1 MICKLL
7 SLLTFLIEQ
16 ALQRHLKSLPE
27 PPMLRENLKK
37 EIKMFVEMLQQRT
50 QEEGR
55 YTTLIFVSV
64 NKLQL
69 RHLFNIRS
77 ICKFAT

>member
-1 MICKLL
+1 
-7 SLLTFLIEQ
+7 
-16 ALQRHLKSLPE
+16 
-27 PPMLRENLKK
+27 MLRENLKK

-69 RHLFNIRS
+69 RHLFDIRS
-77 ICKFAT
+77 ICKFVI